1 MTGSS
6 RLRNKV
12 ALVTGG
18 GAGIGRAGVDAFL
31 QEGAR
36 VMVAEFS
43 AEAIERSRGELA
55 EWGDSWDA
63 VRTDVT
69 DADSVQNAVSATIAR
84 FGRLDVL
91 YNNAGG
97 SSLKDG
103 TTLTAEIDG
112 FWDAIRL
119 NLFGTWIMCRCAA
132 PEMIKA
138 GGGSI
143 INTAST
149 AALAVMPRVEGYSAA
164 KAGVVQITKTMARTL
179 AEHKIRVNA
188 IAPGRTNTERVRAAE
203 VARNLRGEA
212 QPARTELFGRAE
224 PSDIANLAVFL
235 ASDDSAKMT
244 GLTIPVDSGYLL

>member
-1 MTGSS
+1 M
-6 RLRNKV
+6 RLQDKV
-12 ALVTGG
+12 ALITGG
-18 GAGIGRAGVDAFL
+18 GAGIGRAGVEAFL
-31 QEGAR
+31 REGAR
-36 VMVAEFS
+36 VMVAEFN
-43 AEAIERSRGELA
+43 AESIERLRWELSGH
-55 EWGDSWDA
+55 GDRWDA
-63 VRTDVT
+63 VQTDVT
-69 DADSVQNAVSATIAR
+69 EPESVQNAVNATIAR

-103 TTLTAEIDG
+103 TTLTAQIDG

-119 NLFGTWIMCRCAA
+119 NLFGTWIMCRSAV

-138 GGGSI
+138 GGGSV

-149 AALAVMPRVEGYSAA
+149 AALTTMPRVECYSAA

-179 AEHKIRVNA
+179 AEHGIRVNA
-188 IAPGRTNTERVRAAE
+188 IAPGRTNTERTRAAE
-203 VARNLRGEA
+203 AARNQKGEA

-224 PSDIANLAVFL
+224 TSDIASLAVFL
-235 ASDDSAKMT
+235 ASDESSKMT

>member
-1 MTGSS
+1 M
-6 RLRNKV
+6 RLRDKV
-12 ALVTGG
+12 VLVTGG

-31 QEGAR
+31 REGAR
-36 VMVAEFS
+36 VMVAEFNADS
-43 AEAIERSRGELA
+43 IERLRWELPDA
-55 EWGDSWDA
+55 GAAWDA
-63 VRTDVT
+63 VQTDVT
-69 DADSVQNAVSATIAR
+69 GEDSVKNAVSATVER

-97 SSLKDG
+97 SSLRDG
-103 TTLTAEIDG
+103 TTLTAEVEG

-119 NLFGTWIMCRCAA
+119 NLFGTWIMCRAA
-132 PEMIKA
+132 IPEMIRA

-149 AALAVMPRVEGYSAA
+149 AALTTMPRVEGYSAA

-179 AEHKIRVNA
+179 AEHRIRVNA
-188 IAPGRTNTERVRAAE
+188 IAPGRTNTERTRAAE
-203 VARNLRGEA
+203 VARNRKGEM

-224 PSDIANLAVFL
+224 TSDIANLAVFL
-235 ASDDSAKMT
+235 ASDESAKMT

>member
-1 MTGSS
+1 MNG
-6 RLRNKV
+6 RLQDKV
-12 ALVTGG
+12 ALITGG
-18 GAGIGRAGVDAFL
+18 GAGIGRAAVDAFL
-31 QEGAR
+31 REGAR
-36 VMVAEFS
+36 VMVAEFN
-43 AEAIERSRGELA
+43 AESIERMRWELSGK
-55 EWGDSWDA
+55 GDNWDA
-63 VRTDVT
+63 VQTDVT
-69 DADSVQNAVSATIAR
+69 EAESVQNAVDATVAR

-119 NLFGTWIMCRCAA
+119 NLFGTWIMCRCAV
-132 PEMIKA
+132 PEMIRA
-138 GGGSI
+138 GGGSV

-149 AALAVMPRVEGYSAA
+149 AALATMPRVECYSAA
-164 KAGVVQITKTMARTL
+164 KAGVVQITRTMARNF

-203 VARNLRGEA
+203 AARNQKGEA
-212 QPARTELFGRAE
+212 QPARSELFGRAE
-224 PSDIANLAVFL
+224 PSDIAALAVFL
-235 ASDDSAKMT
+235 ASDESAKMT

>member
-1 MTGSS
+1 VTG
-6 RLRNKV
+6 RLEGKV

-18 GAGIGRAGVDAFL
+18 GAGIGRAGVEAFL
-31 QEGAR
+31 REGAR

-43 AEAIERSRGELA
+43 SASIERLRWELPGSGET
-55 EWGDSWDA
+55 WDA
-63 VRTDVT
+63 VQTDVT
-69 DADSVQNAVSATIAR
+69 DEDSVRRALDATIAR

-97 SSLKDG
+97 ASLKDG

-119 NLFGTWIMCRCAA
+119 NLFGTWIMCRTAA
-132 PEMIKA
+132 PALIKA

-149 AALAVMPRVEGYSAA
+149 AALATMPRVECYSAA
-164 KAGVVQITKTMARTL
+164 KAGVVQITRTMARSL
-179 AEHKIRVNA
+179 AEHRIRVNA
-188 IAPGRTNTERVRAAE
+188 IAPGRTNTERTRAAE
-203 VARNLRGEA
+203 AARNQRGEA
-212 QPARTELFGRAE
+212 QPVRTELFGRAE
-224 PSDIANLAVFL
+224 TSDIAGLAVFL
-235 ASDDSAKMT
+235 ASDESSKMT